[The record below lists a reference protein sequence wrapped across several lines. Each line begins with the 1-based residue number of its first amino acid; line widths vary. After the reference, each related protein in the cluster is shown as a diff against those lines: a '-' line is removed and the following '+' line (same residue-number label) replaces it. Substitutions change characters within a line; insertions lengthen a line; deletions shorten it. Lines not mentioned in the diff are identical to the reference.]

1 LKAREKLEITSIVIL
16 SITVGILVPINF
28 DKMSALDITTTNQKQ
43 VDLKPNL
50 ENSANAMSINNEN
63 STLDFVPVKD
73 YENLLTSVFDRVNN
87 SVVQITSQYSVVNK
101 HIIINGSPLE
111 SQSTHLGSGLVY
123 DTHGHIITN
132 AHVVE
137 NADKVDVTFVDGNS
151 YAAEVVGK
159 DEYADVAVLKIIDD
173 YADENPQPLTLGDSS
188 QMHVGQQVIAI
199 GNPFGLSNT
208 MTSGIVSQTGRL
220 LPNENAAGFSNP
232 NVIQTDAAINPGNS
246 GGPLLNLNGEVIGI
260 NTAIRSNTGEFSGV
274 GFAIPSNMVKHIIP
288 SLIEKGSYAHPWL
301 GIAGTSLNH
310 ELTQKLDLPKNYKG
324 VLVSTVVKDG
334 PADKAGLEEATY
346 NADGELKGGD
356 VIISINKNPV
366 KGMDDIITYIAENK
380 SVGDEINL
388 TINRNDK
395 IIDFQVILGARP

>member
-1 LKAREKLEITSIVIL
+1 M
-16 SITVGILVPINF
+16 SITVGILISLNF
-28 DKMSALDITTTNQKQ
+28 DDMNSLDITSNQNM
-43 VDLKPNL
+43 VEITPNL
-50 ENSANAMSINNEN
+50 ENSANALSIDK
-63 STLDFVPVKD
+63 SLDFAVKD
-73 YENLLTSVFDRVNN
+73 YENLLTSVFESVND

-111 SQSTHLGSGLVY
+111 SQSTHLGSGFVY
-123 DTHGHIITN
+123 DIHGHIITN

-137 NADKVDVTFVDGNS
+137 KAGKVDVTFVDGNS
-151 YAAEVVGK
+151 YSAEVVGK
-159 DEYADVAVLKIIDD
+159 DEYADIAVLKIIDD
-173 YADENPQPLTLGDSS
+173 YTDENLQPLTLGDST
-188 QMHVGQQVIAI
+188 QLHVGQQVIAI

-208 MTSGIVSQTGRL
+208 MTAGIVSQTGRL
-220 LPNENAAGFSNP
+220 LPNEKAGFSNP

-274 GFAIPSNMVKHIIP
+274 GFAVPSNMVKRVVP
-288 SLIEKGSYAHPWL
+288 SLIEKGGYAHPWL
-301 GIAGTSLNH
+301 GIAGTNLNH

-346 NADGELKGGD
+346 NANGELKEAD
-356 VIISINKNPV
+356 VIVSVDKNPV
-366 KGMDDIITYIAENK
+366 KGMDDIIPYVAENK
-380 SVGDEINL
+380 SVGDKITL

-395 IIDFQVILGARP
+395 LIDLQVVLGKRP

>member
-1 LKAREKLEITSIVIL
+1 MNTRKKLEISSIILL
-16 SITVGILVPINF
+16 SITVGILISLNF
-28 DKMSALDITTTNQKQ
+28 DDMNSLDITSNQNM
-43 VDLKPNL
+43 VEITPNL
-50 ENSANAMSINNEN
+50 ENSANALSIDK
-63 STLDFVPVKD
+63 SSDFAVKD
-73 YENLLTSVFDRVNN
+73 YENLLTSVFESVND

-111 SQSTHLGSGLVY
+111 SQSTHLGSGFVY
-123 DTHGHIITN
+123 DIHGHIITN

-137 NADKVDVTFVDGNS
+137 NAGKVDVTFVDGNS
-151 YAAEVVGK
+151 YSAEVVGK
-159 DEYADVAVLKIIDD
+159 DEYADIAVLKIIDD
-173 YADENPQPLTLGDSS
+173 YTDENLQPLTLGDST
-188 QMHVGQQVIAI
+188 QLHVGQQVIAI

-208 MTSGIVSQTGRL
+208 MTAGIVSQTGRL
-220 LPNENAAGFSNP
+220 LPNEKAGFSNP

-274 GFAIPSNMVKHIIP
+274 GFAVPSNMVKRVVP

-301 GIAGTSLNH
+301 GIAGTNLNH

-346 NADGELKGGD
+346 NANGELKEAD
-356 VIISINKNPV
+356 VIVSVDKNPV
-366 KGMDDIITYIAENK
+366 KGMDDIITYVAENK
-380 SVGDEINL
+380 SVGDKITL

-395 IIDFQVILGARP
+395 LIDLQVVLGKRP

>member
-1 LKAREKLEITSIVIL
+1 LNTREKLEISSIILL
-16 SITVGILVPINF
+16 SITVGILISLNF
-28 DKMSALDITTTNQKQ
+28 DDMNSLDITSNQNM
-43 VDLKPNL
+43 VEITPNL
-50 ENSANAMSINNEN
+50 ENSANALSIDK
-63 STLDFVPVKD
+63 SSDFAVKD
-73 YENLLTSVFDRVNN
+73 YENLLTSVFESVND

-111 SQSTHLGSGLVY
+111 SQSTHLGSGFVY
-123 DTHGHIITN
+123 DIHGHIITN

-137 NADKVDVTFVDGNS
+137 NAGKVDVTFVDGNS
-151 YAAEVVGK
+151 YSAEVVGK
-159 DEYADVAVLKIIDD
+159 DEYADIAVLKIIDD
-173 YADENPQPLTLGDSS
+173 YTDENLQPLTLGDST
-188 QMHVGQQVIAI
+188 QLHVGQQVIAI

-208 MTSGIVSQTGRL
+208 MTAGIVSQTGRL
-220 LPNENAAGFSNP
+220 LPNEKAGFSNP

-274 GFAIPSNMVKHIIP
+274 GFAVPSNMVKRVVP

-301 GIAGTSLNH
+301 GIAGTNLNH

-346 NADGELKGGD
+346 NANGELKEAD
-356 VIISINKNPV
+356 VIVSVDKNPV
-366 KGMDDIITYIAENK
+366 KGMDDIITYVAENK
-380 SVGDEINL
+380 SVGDKITL

-395 IIDFQVILGARP
+395 LIDLQVVLGKRP

>member
-1 LKAREKLEITSIVIL
+1 M
-16 SITVGILVPINF
+16 SITVGILISLNF
-28 DKMSALDITTTNQKQ
+28 DDMNSLDITSNQNM
-43 VDLKPNL
+43 VEITPNL
-50 ENSANAMSINNEN
+50 ENSANALSIDK
-63 STLDFVPVKD
+63 SSDFAVKD
-73 YENLLTSVFDRVNN
+73 YENLLTSVFESVND

-111 SQSTHLGSGLVY
+111 SQSTHLGSGFVY
-123 DTHGHIITN
+123 DIHGHIITN

-137 NADKVDVTFVDGNS
+137 NAGKVDVTFVDGNS
-151 YAAEVVGK
+151 YSAEVVGK
-159 DEYADVAVLKIIDD
+159 DEYADIAVLKIIDD
-173 YADENPQPLTLGDSS
+173 YTDENLQPLTLGDST
-188 QMHVGQQVIAI
+188 QLHVGQQVIAI

-208 MTSGIVSQTGRL
+208 MTAGIVSQTGRL
-220 LPNENAAGFSNP
+220 LPNEKAGFSNP

-274 GFAIPSNMVKHIIP
+274 GFAVPSNMVKRVVP

-301 GIAGTSLNH
+301 GIAGTNLNH

-346 NADGELKGGD
+346 NANGELKEAD
-356 VIISINKNPV
+356 VIVSVDKNPV
-366 KGMDDIITYIAENK
+366 KGMDDIITYVAENK
-380 SVGDEINL
+380 SVGDKITL

-395 IIDFQVILGARP
+395 LIDLQVVLGKRP

>member
-1 LKAREKLEITSIVIL
+1 L
-16 SITVGILVPINF
+16 SITVGILISLNF
-28 DKMSALDITTTNQKQ
+28 DDMNSLDITSNQNM
-43 VDLKPNL
+43 VEITPNL
-50 ENSANAMSINNEN
+50 ENSANALSIDK
-63 STLDFVPVKD
+63 SLDFAVKD
-73 YENLLTSVFDRVNN
+73 YENLLTSVFESVND

-111 SQSTHLGSGLVY
+111 SQSTHLGSGFVY
-123 DTHGHIITN
+123 DIHGHIITN

-137 NADKVDVTFVDGNS
+137 KAGKVDVTFVDGNS
-151 YAAEVVGK
+151 YSAEVVGK
-159 DEYADVAVLKIIDD
+159 DEYADIAVLKIIDD
-173 YADENPQPLTLGDSS
+173 YTDENLQPLTLGDST
-188 QMHVGQQVIAI
+188 QLHVGQQVIAI

-208 MTSGIVSQTGRL
+208 MTAGIVSQTGRL
-220 LPNENAAGFSNP
+220 LPNEKAGFSNP

-274 GFAIPSNMVKHIIP
+274 GFAVPSNMVKRVVP
-288 SLIEKGSYAHPWL
+288 SLIEKGGYAHPWL
-301 GIAGTSLNH
+301 GIAGTNLNH

-346 NADGELKGGD
+346 NANGELKEAD
-356 VIISINKNPV
+356 VIVSVDKNPV
-366 KGMDDIITYIAENK
+366 KGMDDIIPYVAENK
-380 SVGDEINL
+380 SVGDKITL

-395 IIDFQVILGARP
+395 LIDLQVVLGKRP

>member
-1 LKAREKLEITSIVIL
+1 L
-16 SITVGILVPINF
+16 SITVGILISLNF
-28 DKMSALDITTTNQKQ
+28 DDMNSLDITSNQNM
-43 VDLKPNL
+43 VEITPNL
-50 ENSANAMSINNEN
+50 ENSANALSIDK
-63 STLDFVPVKD
+63 SSDFAVKD
-73 YENLLTSVFDRVNN
+73 YENLLTSVFESVND

-111 SQSTHLGSGLVY
+111 SQSTHLGSGFVY
-123 DTHGHIITN
+123 DIHGHIITN

-137 NADKVDVTFVDGNS
+137 NAGKVDVTFVDGNS
-151 YAAEVVGK
+151 YSAEVVGK
-159 DEYADVAVLKIIDD
+159 DEYADIAVLKIIDD
-173 YADENPQPLTLGDSS
+173 YTDENLQPLTLGDST
-188 QMHVGQQVIAI
+188 QLHVGQQVIAI

-208 MTSGIVSQTGRL
+208 MTAGIVSQTGRL
-220 LPNENAAGFSNP
+220 LPNEKAGFSNP

-274 GFAIPSNMVKHIIP
+274 GFAVPSNMVKRVVP

-301 GIAGTSLNH
+301 GIAGTNLNH

-346 NADGELKGGD
+346 NANGELKEAD
-356 VIISINKNPV
+356 VIVSVDKNPV
-366 KGMDDIITYIAENK
+366 KGMDDIITYVAENK
-380 SVGDEINL
+380 SVGDKITL

-395 IIDFQVILGARP
+395 LIDLQVVLGKRP